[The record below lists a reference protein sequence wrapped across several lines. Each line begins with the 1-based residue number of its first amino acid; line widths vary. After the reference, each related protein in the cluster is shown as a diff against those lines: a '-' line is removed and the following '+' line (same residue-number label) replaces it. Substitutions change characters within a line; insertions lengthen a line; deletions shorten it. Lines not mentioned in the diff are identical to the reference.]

1 MFTFTFFSPKVLLG
15 FLYFSIQRYLGKNR
29 ENGTK
34 KGRVGIQ
41 DSVADLSFS
50 IPSTHPHR
58 HLDSLRQPPQP
69 FCQRRNF
76 QLELEKKPRNFS
88 KLNNFG
94 LLWPGGA
101 ATILLLQ
108 KFKDVIGLKHDEEIW
123 MMMMVGRIGW
133 VEVAVGGL

>member
-50 IPSTHPHR
+50 IPSTHPLG
-58 HLDSLRQPPQP
+58 HLDSPRQP

-76 QLELEKKPRNFS
+76 QLEVEKKPRNFS

-94 LLWPGGA
+94 LLRPKGA
-101 ATILLLQ
+101 KTILHLE
-108 KFKDVIGLKHDEEIW
+108 KYKDVNTWGLTRRCRG
-123 MMMMVGRIGW
+123 MMMEGGIGW
-133 VEVAVGGL
+133 VEVAVGGF